1 MRRTEMQ
8 KKRNLRLSVM
18 GGALVVSLGLAACG
32 CGGNGDGEDSSQSL
46 ADEQTLTISPSV
58 FPVALDPHQWSAEG
72 AVVGPVKHFMETL
85 VVKDGDDFAPL
96 LAESWEMPD
105 DATWVFH
112 LDPDAK
118 FSDGSDVT
126 AEDVKAS
133 ADRLVDIGG
142 SMAPLFEPIESIEAT
157 DEKTVTITT
166 EQPLGTLLNT
176 MSLLFIGQA
185 DEMDDEAYW
194 QDPVG
199 SGPYTVDTYRADES
213 LVFKKNDEYW
223 GEVPTLDT
231 ISFTNIPEEAA
242 RITALTTGEI
252 DVMAG
257 VGADS
262 VPEVSGMD
270 GIEFEQIP
278 GYTYQLL
285 WFNSSRE
292 PFTDPK
298 VRQAMWYGA
307 DVETIVE
314 SLFGDSAT
322 LAKAPIPQP
331 VFGAPELEPYPYDP
345 DKARE
350 LLADAGYEDGFTTSL
365 QWSDSGGESSRSMAQ
380 AFISDWS
387 EI

>member
-1 MRRTEMQ
+1 
-8 KKRNLRLSVM
+8 
-18 GGALVVSLGLAACG
+18 
-32 CGGNGDGEDSSQSL
+32 
-46 ADEQTLTISPSV
+46 
-58 FPVALDPHQWSAEG
+58 
-72 AVVGPVKHFMETL
+72 
-85 VVKDGDDFAPL
+85 
-96 LAESWEMPD
+96 
-105 DATWVFH
+105 
-112 LDPDAK
+112 
-118 FSDGSDVT
+118 
-126 AEDVKAS
+126 
-133 ADRLVDIGG
+133 
-142 SMAPLFEPIESIEAT
+142 FEPIESIEAT

-322 LAKAPIPQP
+322 LAQAPMPQP
-331 VFGAPELEPYPYDP
+331 VFGAPELEPCPYDP

-350 LLADAGYEDGFTTSL
+350 LVAEAGYEDGFTTSL
-365 QWSDSGGESSRSMAQ
+365 QWSDSGGESSRSMAL

-387 EI
+387 EIGIEVEPQAKERAVWLDDLNALNWDMNLQGNTVATGDADYTLGRLYLCEADRMGYCNEDLDEILESAKASLDQDERKELYQEASQIIWDEAVGIFPMDLTVSVAYRDNVQGLEPDPGNRTSYVSVNI